1 LVSKRI
7 VSIAQHVCPTRT
19 ENATRH
25 PAKVFIS
32 HLRTLLTTQWKDFGL
47 VDLEFMSLLE
57 FTEKGIYCR
66 QADCYIDPWQPV
78 KKALIT
84 HGHSDHARPGHSQYI
99 ATHASVPVLKYRLGA
114 FNPITGVHYGEEI
127 RVNGVVF
134 SFHPAG
140 HIPGSAQVKVSYRGE
155 VWVASGDYKTENDG
169 VSEPMEIVPCH
180 TFITEST
187 FGLPSFRWRS
197 QESVFQEINAW
208 WADNKANG
216 LVSIISA
223 YSLGKAQR
231 ILRHLD
237 LGIGEVFAHGAIEN
251 TNEVLRKQGI
261 FLPPVSKVENRF
273 TKDRMKGAMVLAPPS
288 AMRSAWTQKL
298 GPSREAAV
306 SGWMAVRGIRR
317 RRNMDSGFILSDHA
331 DWEGLNSAIRATG
344 AEKVFVTH
352 GYTDIFASWLRHQGL
367 DARAVVTRYE
377 GDEDQEG
384 NEQGNTA
391 E

>member
-1 LVSKRI
+1 M
-7 VSIAQHVCPTRT
+7 QP
-19 ENATRH
+19 
-25 PAKVFIS
+25 
-32 HLRTLLTTQWKDFGL
+32 LLTTQSIDFGL
-47 VDLEFMSLLE
+47 VVLKFMSLLE
-57 FTEKGIYCR
+57 FTDKGIYCR
-66 QADCYIDPWQPV
+66 QADCYIDPWRPV
-78 KKALIT
+78 RKAFIT
-84 HGHSDHARPGHSQYI
+84 HGHSDHARSGHGQYI
-99 ATHASVPVLKYRLGA
+99 ATHASVPILKYRLGA
-114 FNPITGVHYGEEI
+114 FNKITGLNYGEEI

-155 VWVASGDYKTENDG
+155 VWVVSGDYKTEEDG
-169 VSEPMEIVPCH
+169 LSEPIEIVPCH

-197 QESVFQEINAW
+197 QESVFQEINSW

-237 LGIGEVFAHGAIEN
+237 TSIGELFAHGAIEN
-251 TNEVLRKQGI
+251 TNEVLRGQGI
-261 FLPPVSKVENRF
+261 SLPPVSKVENRF
-273 TKDRMKGAMVLAPPS
+273 SKDRMKGALVLAPPS
-288 AMRSAWTQKL
+288 AMNSAWTQKL

-331 DWEGLNSAIRATG
+331 DWQGLNATIKATG

-352 GYTDIFASWLRHQGL
+352 GYTEIFAQWLRHQCL
-367 DARAVVTRYE
+367 DAHAVATRYE
-377 GDEDQEG
+377 GDENQDV
-384 NEQGNTA
+384 NEPETTA
-391 E
+391 Q